1 MISERSFL
9 PLNPGVRKLS
19 LLFGLFAALFLV
31 FRYIFPLI
39 SPFLLGAL
47 LALAAEPIVRFF
59 RNVCHFPQ
67 PLASAVGITM
77 AFSLL
82 ALALMLILGFL
93 FRELRTLTGIL
104 PDITGT
110 LRSGMDSLSGWLL
123 GIAGRAPEGMR
134 PFLTRNV
141 TQLFS
146 DGSALLD
153 RAVDFLLRLASGIL
167 SRVPGGALSLGTGI
181 IASFM
186 ISAKF
191 SGIQNFLLSRI
202 PEKKLSRMGQLL
214 RQLKTV
220 IMGWLKAQLKLSGI
234 SFAVAVAGFFLLG
247 IPHALLWGLLVAL
260 VDAFPI
266 LGTGTV
272 LVPWSVVAFLQGDH
286 LRAFGLLGLYG
297 AATLLR
303 TVLEPRLVGK
313 HLGLD
318 PLVTLFSL
326 YVGFRLFG
334 LPGMLLSPIIAITVI
349 QLTETIQTKE
359 AD

>member
-1 MISERSFL
+1 M
-9 PLNPGVRKLS
+9 NPGVRKLF
-19 LLFGLFAALFLV
+19 LLLGLLAALFLV
-31 FRYIFPLI
+31 LRFVFPLI

-47 LALAAEPIVRFF
+47 LALAAEPMVRFF
-59 RNVCHFPQ
+59 RKVCHFPQ
-67 PLASAVGITM
+67 VLASAVGVTM
-77 AFSLL
+77 AFSML
-82 ALALMLILGFL
+82 ALLVMLVLGFL
-93 FRELRTLTGIL
+93 FRELRALTGIL
-104 PDITGT
+104 PDIAGA

-123 GIAGRAPEGMR
+123 GIAGRAPEGLR

-141 TQLFS
+141 TELFS
-146 DGSALLD
+146 GGTALLD

-191 SGIQNFLLSRI
+191 TGIRGFLRSRI
-202 PEKKLSRMGQLL
+202 PEEKLTRISQIL
-214 RQLKTV
+214 RQLKAV
-220 IMGWLKAQLKLSGI
+220 ILGWLKAQLKLSGV
-234 SFAVAVAGFFLLG
+234 SFAVAAAGFWLLG
-247 IPHALLWGLLVAL
+247 VPNALLWALLVAL

-272 LVPWSVVAFLQGDH
+272 LVPWSIVSFLQGDH
-286 LRAFGLLGLYG
+286 FRAFGLLGLYG
-297 AATLLR
+297 TATLLR

-318 PLVTLFSL
+318 PLVTLIAL

-334 LPGMLLSPIIAITVI
+334 LPGMLLSPMIAVTVLHLSETL
-349 QLTETIQTKE
+349 QTEE
-359 AD
+359 S